1 MSSYESEGRT
11 SKAVSSTPPT
21 SHNSPSTHNQP
32 PYIPHRNAI
41 SQQRLW
47 EVVLKNMS
55 LHCGVHSVDLFCGKG
70 GGTTFIRIF
79 MFFSPAICYRRYLMM
94 KNDLYC
100 PLWTAFWPR
109 NAFGWFIKKN
119 IAKGTTDPRV
129 QFILQK

>member
-1 MSSYESEGRT
+1 M
-11 SKAVSSTPPT
+11 SSTPPT

-32 PYIPHRNAI
+32 PSIPHRNAI

-55 LHCGVHSVDLFCGKG
+55 LHCGVQSVELFCG
-70 GGTTFIRIF
+70 IHPYV
-79 MFFSPAICYRRYLMM
+79 FSPAICYRSYLWM

-109 NAFGWFIKKN
+109 SAFGWFIKKSLSKAQRTRGHITSHWASKALFGPGALKSPCN
-119 IAKGTTDPRV
+119 H
-129 QFILQK
+129 